1 MAGTFPTSFSTGK
14 VSPVRLDS
22 SLVSELPSRSKQSAG
37 IMSPVFTLMI
47 SPMVKFALS
56 NSLKEPSL
64 KTADVTLTDERSFLQ
79 HPLPYFHEDS
89 LKMKK

>member
-1 MAGTFPTSFSTGK
+1 
-14 VSPVRLDS
+14 
-22 SLVSELPSRSKQSAG
+22 
-37 IMSPVFTLMI
+37 MSPVFTLMI